1 MKIEEYKRLLNKGNK
16 YYNEKIIVNEIIF
29 DSRKEANRYC
39 ELFRLEAKGYIKDLE
54 CQHKFVLQPGF
65 KKNGKTYRAITYIAD
80 FVYLDL
86 RTNKNIVE
94 DVKGYKTEVY
104 KLKKKMFEYVYPD
117 LELKEV

>member
-1 MKIEEYKRLLNKGNK
+1 MKIEEYKRLFVKDSK
-16 YYNEKIIVNEIIF
+16 YYNKKIMINGITF
-29 DSRKEANRYC
+29 DSRKEANRYT
-39 ELFRLEAKGYIKDLE
+39 ELFRLEAQGYIKDLE

-86 RTNKNIVE
+86 ETNKNIVE
-94 DVKGYKTEVY
+94 DVKGFKTDVY